1 MFLFICIYLII
12 GIVTIYPLGLL
23 GVANDETKIEELKEE
38 GFDFWFSLGVG
49 LGGLW
54 LVITWPYWI
63 LYIIYKV
70 YIRYDD

>member
-23 GVANDETKIEELKEE
+23 GVAIDETKIKELKEKS
-38 GFDFWFSLGVG
+38 FDFWFSLGVG

-63 LYIIYKV
+63 LYIIKKV
-70 YIRYDD
+70 YIDDD

>member
-12 GIVTIYPLGLL
+12 GIVTIYPLALL
-23 GVANDETKIEELKEE
+23 GVAIDETKIEELKEE
-38 GFDFWFSLGVG
+38 GFDFAFSLGVG

-63 LYIIYKV
+63 LYIIKKV
-70 YIRYDD
+70 YIDDD

>member
-12 GIVTIYPLGLL
+12 GIVTVYPLGLL
-23 GVANDETKIEELKEE
+23 GVAFDETKIEELKEE
-38 GFDFWFSLGVG
+38 GSDFWFSLGVG

-63 LYIIYKV
+63 LYIIKKV
-70 YIRYDD
+70 YIDDD

>member
-12 GIVTIYPLGLL
+12 GIVTIYPLALL

-38 GFDFWFSLGVG
+38 GFDFWFSLGFG

-63 LYIIYKV
+63 LYIIYKI
-70 YIRYDD
+70 YISDDE